1 MARSAKHEDPVAP
14 PTPPASA
21 SPPAFSSDQE
31 KHANGDDVRGGG
43 DAFLTTSSSGDYN
56 KEAVHRR
63 LKSRHIQLIGIGGTI
78 GTLLFVRIGFPEM
91 ILFLFFFWRLKSNQ
105 LWNLLPPS
113 FSLSPFSLGCII
125 AYCGIVCIGFG

>member
-21 SPPAFSSDQE
+21 SPLAFSSDQE

-91 ILFLFFFWRLKSNQ
+91 ILFFFFLEIEKQSA
-105 LWNLLPPS
+105 LESSPS
-113 FSLSPFSLGCII
+113 IFLSLSPFSLGCII